1 MKFLPLAV
9 KTFQLSLIRVGI
21 GWMFGLLYFNFNR
34 VTITDLGAIG
44 LVVLTLI
51 GLHHFLSPLQVFW
64 GRLADRY
71 PLFGYRRSPSIL
83 LGSLVTS
90 LVFLALPGLAV
101 GLGQQ
106 ALWATLLGLL
116 LFGVFGLAM
125 AAIGTA
131 TFALIAEVTTQSE
144 RGLVVA
150 VTHTIT
156 ILSGIISAGVAAAIM
171 PDYDPQKMWF
181 LYGLTP
187 FITVGLA
194 LLGLLGMERRIS
206 PTEHAALLAQADT
219 HAHQPDAL
227 RAGLHLFSHNRQVR
241 LFFLFMLLAILGIF
255 LQDGILEN
263 YGGTVFGMNIAET
276 NRFTQ
281 TWGSGVLLGM
291 LLVGLLTLRLALSK
305 KLLATAGGLGTA
317 AGLALVALS
326 AFTLQQWLIHPAL
339 LVMGFCVGIFNVG
352 AISMMMEMS
361 IEGQTGLYMG
371 IWGMAQGLGNGLA
384 NVGSGVLH
392 TALIESNVLSTAAGY
407 GAIFSLEA
415 LLMMAAVAVLLR
427 ISVQKFQSCGQREL
441 TTVMALDP
449 AV

>member
-1 MKFLPLAV
+1 MKFLQLAV
-9 KTFQLSLIRVGI
+9 KTFQISLIRVGI

-34 VTITDLGAIG
+34 VTITDLGFMG

-83 LGSLVTS
+83 LGSLITS
-90 LVFLALPGLAV
+90 LVLLTLPGLAV
-101 GLGQQ
+101 GLGQH
-106 ALWATLLGLL
+106 ALWAMLLGLL
-116 LFGVFGLAM
+116 LFGVFGLAV

-181 LYGLTP
+181 LYSLTP

-206 PTEHAALLAQADT
+206 RTEHAALLAQADT

-227 RAGLHLFSHNRQVR
+227 RAGLHLFRHNRQVR

-263 YGGTVFGMNIAET
+263 YGGQVFGMNIAET

-291 LLVGLLTLRLALSK
+291 LLVGLLTLCLALSK
-305 KLLATAGGLGTA
+305 EAACHGWRHGHSGRAGAGGALGLHATAMA
-317 AGLALVALS
+317 YSPCPACAGLLCGHLQCRG
-326 AFTLQQWLIHPAL
+326 TLDDDGDEHRRPDRAVYGHMGHGPGAWQW
-339 LVMGFCVGIFNVG
+339 
-352 AISMMMEMS
+352 
-361 IEGQTGLYMG
+361 
-371 IWGMAQGLGNGLA
+371 
-384 NVGSGVLH
+384 
-392 TALIESNVLSTAAGY
+392 AG
-407 GAIFSLEA
+407 
-415 LLMMAAVAVLLR
+415 
-427 ISVQKFQSCGQREL
+427 KCGQRRAAYRIDRQQHIASSSRL
-441 TTVMALDP
+441 RGNL
-449 AV
+449 